1 MPPEG
6 YETLTVPKGLVQ
18 QLDDLPGDSHT
29 ATLRHLLA
37 EYRTDGNTDAE
48 CVELT
53 RSAVDDIATET
64 ASRVSQEVE
73 QSLR

>member
-6 YETLTVPKGLVQ
+6 YETITVPKGLVQ
-18 QLDDLPGDSHT
+18 QLDDLPGNSHT
-29 ATLRHLLA
+29 ATLHHLLA
-37 EYRTDGNTDAE
+37 AYRTDGQTDAE
-48 CVELT
+48 SVELT
-53 RSAVDDIATET
+53 RSAIDDIATET